1 MTKLQRFFYIIS
13 LLYVFLILT
22 SSALKCSIAS
32 KNTNTVDTVNTTEVN
47 AISFSN
53 LPVSPNTISVKS
65 ILSAMSRSD
74 SASVIKSFNDLF
86 YHTPSDSIPIKDN
99 TKEVYATSFSDLPI
113 SPKAISVKSI
123 LSAMYQRDSTS
134 IIKSF
139 NDLLNPELFYYT
151 PLDSIPI
158 NCKSDTLFVQI
169 TTTYNGGRDNIGGIK
184 VWNKKSALSVGV
196 VSFGYERKSGLRDWE
211 QRLIEGWD
219 VDSIRVLMNPT
230 FYLHSSYPNP
240 NYYVFQFI
248 INHGTV
254 KSRFMVYQ
262 YLYVPNDYKD
272 DPIRRKLTKSY

>member
-1 MTKLQRFFYIIS
+1 MTKLQKIFYIIS
-13 LLYVFLILT
+13 LLYIFLILT

-32 KNTNTVDTVNTTEVN
+32 INTSTVDTVNTTEVN

-53 LPVSPNTISVKS
+53 LPISPNTISVKS

-86 YHTPSDSIPIKDN
+86 YHTPSDSILIKDN

-139 NDLLNPELFYYT
+139 NDLLNPEFFYYT

-158 NCKSDTLFVQI
+158 NCKSDTLFVRI
-169 TTTYNGGRDNIGGIK
+169 TTYNRGGDNIGGIK

-196 VSFGYERKSGLRDWE
+196 VSIGYERKSGLRDWE

-240 NYYVFQFI
+240 DYYVFQFI

-272 DPIRRKLTKSY
+272 DPIRSKLKKSS